1 MQTDVRYLEEL
12 REDLVE
18 AAWRESVTG
27 REPKR
32 GRARTPRRRGV
43 VVALAA
49 VVVLVAAGVTGYVAL
64 TADEGSEMR
73 AAGATGA
80 TGATGVAS
88 DAVRGQAGGQDQ
100 AEAPTPA
107 PAELGNLAGPNPATA
122 EAVLGPD
129 AARIVKTAAITMV
142 VPNGSFED
150 RFAEASD
157 VAERY
162 GGFVESA
169 TTRERSGSITLRVE
183 ADRFGEAM
191 DDLRALGDPQSVTV
205 RGRDVTA
212 SYVDLEARLR
222 IATARRDVLFDLMEQ
237 ATTIEQTLRVQNALD
252 DVQLRIEQI
261 QGQLDLL
268 DDQTSKATIEV
279 TIRESGAP
287 VELTQEEVEAP
298 SVGSAWRHA
307 IAGFFRAFF
316 AVLVGFGYLLPIAVL
331 AVAVWGIVLLVRR
344 RRTAA

>member
-1 MQTDVRYLEEL
+1 
-12 REDLVE
+12 
-18 AAWRESVTG
+18 
-27 REPKR
+27 
-32 GRARTPRRRGV
+32 
-43 VVALAA
+43 VALVAA
-49 VVVLVAAGVTGYVAL
+49 VVLVAAGVTGFVAL
-64 TADEGSEMR
+64 TADDAFEMR
-73 AAGATGA
+73 AAAGATGA

-88 DAVRGQAGGQDQ
+88 DEVRGQAGGQDQ
-100 AEAPTPA
+100 WDVPTTPA
-107 PAELGNLAGPNPATA
+107 PAELGNLSAHPATA

-129 AARIVKTAAITMV
+129 TARIVKTAGITIV

-191 DDLRALGDPQSVTV
+191 DDLRALGDPRSVTV

-222 IATARRDVLFDLMEQ
+222 IATARREVLFDLMEQ

-279 TIRESGAP
+279 TIREAGAP

-307 IAGFFRAFF
+307 IAGFFRALF

-344 RRTAA
+344 RRAAA